1 MTRIIVISFLLT
13 LLTCAA
19 IAGAH
24 FYHGSA
30 PGELLSN
37 NDLLPSELLSRNGR

>member
-1 MTRIIVISFLLT
+1 MSRATIIALL
-13 LLTCAA
+13 LVAA
-19 IAGAH
+19 AVVAGAH
-24 FYHGSA
+24 FYHRSA